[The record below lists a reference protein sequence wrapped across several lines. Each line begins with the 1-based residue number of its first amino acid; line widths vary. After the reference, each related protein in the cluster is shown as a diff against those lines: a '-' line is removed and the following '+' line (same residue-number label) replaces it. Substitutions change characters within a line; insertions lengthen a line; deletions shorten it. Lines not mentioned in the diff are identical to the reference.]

1 MVVVVSIFSIVR
13 CMRKEEAAVR
23 ATCQEIAVMD
33 IDLRTRPV
41 ADPSSFTPMKR
52 FPDQSTHVSQVLTE
66 VSQIQHQPSP
76 RSRVDC
82 GGRGSAAWQTERRE
96 ESQRSAPFS
105 EPVLG
110 QGLQTKLLR
119 LLAHAPSSF
128 TICPPPIQLEQQ
140 HLVFSFVQSIC
151 MCTPESL

>member
-52 FPDQSTHVSQVLTE
+52 FAGFPIRAHTF
-66 VSQIQHQPSP
+66 PK
-76 RSRVDC
+76 
-82 GGRGSAAWQTERRE
+82 
-96 ESQRSAPFS
+96 FS
-105 EPVLG
+105 
-110 QGLQTKLLR
+110 LR
-119 LLAHAPSSF
+119 
-128 TICPPPIQLEQQ
+128 
-140 HLVFSFVQSIC
+140 
-151 MCTPESL
+151 

>member
-66 VSQIQHQPSP
+66 AGTRPP
-76 RSRVDC
+76 NKMFDC
-82 GGRGSAAWQTERRE
+82 RLGPNKTSTVVGTCAIVGYDLSSADPIGAAT
-96 ESQRSAPFS
+96 
-105 EPVLG
+105 
-110 QGLQTKLLR
+110 
-119 LLAHAPSSF
+119 SSF
-128 TICPPPIQLEQQ
+128 FICTINMYVYPR
-140 HLVFSFVQSIC
+140 VFVNMKCSCNLF
-151 MCTPESL
+151 LAW